1 MKQTLKTTNDRID
14 ALETKMD
21 KILEILSN
29 GQVPQTN
36 AKGSKGKAVANELE
50 LTKEQL
56 AIVKKHKPNH
66 RLGKDK
72 GSIHQ
77 CLRDC
82 AYEFCGGKNNYKESL
97 YTLGK
102 KAWFTTYNKE
112 FRAKLPETK

>member
-14 ALETKMD
+14 ALENKMD
-21 KILEILSN
+21 RILSLLEN
-29 GQVPQTN
+29 GATPKAT
-36 AKGSKGKAVANELE
+36 KGSSQKPSTELE

-112 FRAKLPETK
+112 FRAALPETK